1 MNLTRMILLFT
12 NRLKP
17 VLLKVVPHNLLRNVK
32 KKMVYNTIDGMK
44 NAQIKPF
51 EPDKYKNGINLIGN
65 IKALSGLG
73 QSCRLVANEILESGL
88 DFSIYNYSQLGNVKE
103 DTSKWE
109 DRISSD
115 LPYNI
120 NLIHINPYE
129 FGIAFAQLPS
139 SVWDY
144 HYNIAFWLW
153 ELEEFPEEWVPCIS
167 CLNEI
172 WTPSEFISESLRKKT
187 QIPVKTIP
195 YSVNVSINKEYD
207 RNFFGLPADQFL
219 FLMMYDSY
227 SICERKNPK
236 GAMEAFRK
244 AFDKNNRNVGIIIK
258 INNAVKEDI
267 ALIKQEMEGYQNVY
281 ILSETLNKDQV
292 NSLIKCSDVLVSLH
306 RAEGFGLVLAEA
318 MLLDVPTIATNWSSN
333 TEFMNHEVSC
343 MVDYKLIELDQD
355 MGPFKKG
362 NRWADPD
369 LSEAAKYMEK
379 LYVDRDYYSKIALN
393 AKKHITDK
401 LSMDRAT
408 GLIQERINEIMEQ
421 YG

>member
-1 MNLTRMILLFT
+1 
-12 NRLKP
+12 
-17 VLLKVVPHNLLRNVK
+17 
-32 KKMVYNTIDGMK
+32 MK

-51 EPDKYKNGINLIGN
+51 QPDKYKNGINLIGN

-73 QSCRLVANEILESGL
+73 QSCRLVANELQESGI

-103 DTSKWE
+103 DDEKWD
-109 DRISSD
+109 DRITLE

-120 NLIHINPYE
+120 NVIHINPYE

-139 SVWDY
+139 TVWDY
-144 HYNIAFWLW
+144 RYNIAFWLW
-153 ELEEFPEEWVPCIS
+153 ELEEFPDEWVPCIS

-187 QIPVKTIP
+187 HIPVRTIP
-195 YSVNVSINKEYD
+195 YSVNVLMKKEYD
-207 RNFFGLPADQFL
+207 RSFFGLPADQFL
-219 FLMMYDSY
+219 YLMMYDSY

-244 AFDKNNRNVGIIIK
+244 AFDKDNNKVGIIIK

-267 ALIKQEMEGYQNVY
+267 QLIKEEMEDYQNVY
-281 ILSETLNKDQV
+281 IISETLNKDQV
-292 NSLIKCSDVLVSLH
+292 NSLIRCSDVLVSLH

-318 MLLDVPTIATNWSSN
+318 MLLGVPTIATNWSSN

-343 MVDYKLIELDQD
+343 MVDYKLIELEQD

-369 LSEAAKYMEK
+369 IIEASKYMK
-379 LYVDRDYYSKIALN
+379 ILYMDQEFYHRLACS
-393 AKKHITDK
+393 AKKHIQSK
-401 LSMDRAT
+401 LSMESAVK
-408 GLIQERINEIMEQ
+408 LIKERFSEIMEQ
-421 YG
+421 NG